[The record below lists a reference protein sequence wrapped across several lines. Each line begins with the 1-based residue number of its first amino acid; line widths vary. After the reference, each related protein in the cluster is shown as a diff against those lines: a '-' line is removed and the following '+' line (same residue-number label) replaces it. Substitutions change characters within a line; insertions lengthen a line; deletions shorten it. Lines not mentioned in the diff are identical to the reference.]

1 MEEEIEEIDEVYL
14 NKRGKR
20 VLSNK
25 IAKLIIKKYGSS
37 WSMFDIIWGQTFYS
51 KTKKFGNHLLSTIIL
66 IIKEAM
72 KENSEKFSDFAPF
85 Q

>member
-1 MEEEIEEIDEVYL
+1 MQMEEIEEIDEVYL

-37 WSMFDIIWGQTFYS
+37 WSMFDIIWG
-51 KTKKFGNHLLSTIIL
+51 
-66 IIKEAM
+66 
-72 KENSEKFSDFAPF
+72 
-85 Q
+85 